1 MQVYYRP
8 EPVAHSKLFLMD
20 DYYALVGSANLDPR
34 SLRLNFELVVEVYD
48 ADVVSGLQAHFDA
61 VRAISVPVTEEQLRR
76 QPLLLRLR
84 DAVMWLFSPY
94 L

>member
-1 MQVYYRP
+1 MRVYYRP

-34 SLRLNFELVVEVYD
+34 SLRLNFELVVELYD
-48 ADVVSGLQAHFDA
+48 AEVVADLQAHFDA
-61 VRAISVPVTEEQLRR
+61 VRAICVPVTEEQLRGR
-76 QPLLLRLR
+76 PLLLRLR